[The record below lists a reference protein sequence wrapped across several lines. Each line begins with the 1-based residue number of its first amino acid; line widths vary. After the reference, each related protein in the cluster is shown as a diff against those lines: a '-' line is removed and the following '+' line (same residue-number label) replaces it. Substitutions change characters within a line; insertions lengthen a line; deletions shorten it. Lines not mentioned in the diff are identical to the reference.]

1 MRGAASAVPNGKR
14 CSAFSRLF
22 RCLAPSARMD
32 TARSLAGK
40 PLAGFRATPIRRS
53 LMWHDSVCNTV
64 QESTVTSTIVAK
76 KTTTWGE
83 SGFSVRVSRPPR
95 RHLQRL
101 RKESRLPAWQD
112 LGDPWTTWAT
122 CPRRAS
128 PRCSSPSSPN
138 ATKECPW
145 ASPPT
150 WSTRSGNA
158 FANPMATDAAIDRGV
173 HRTII
178 LEFDIPSYH
187 TDAGQ
192 QRGQEQK
199 VNPRVRS
206 IGIHRQLRQ
215 VHCL

>member
-1 MRGAASAVPNGKR
+1 MCARGCQRSAKR
-14 CSAFSRLF
+14 GSA
-22 RCLAPSARMD
+22 
-32 TARSLAGK
+32 T
-40 PLAGFRATPIRRS
+40 RRS
-53 LMWHDSVCNTV
+53 RDCSDVLLPAPEW
-64 QESTVTSTIVAK
+64 IPP
-76 KTTTWGE
+76 
-83 SGFSVRVSRPPR
+83 RPPR
-95 RHLQRL
+95 RYLQRL

-112 LGDPWTTWAT
+112 LGDPRTTRAT
-122 CPRRAS
+122 CRPRRAS

-138 ATKECPW
+138 ATKEGPW

-150 WSTRSGNA
+150 WSTRSGAA

-173 HRTII
+173 RRTII
-178 LEFDIPSYH
+178 LEFDVPSYH
-187 TDAGQ
+187 TDAAQ